1 MIVFEE
7 FKRVHEVAADAWDG
21 PDNIVR
27 GVVRHALS
35 APPKPVAVEV
45 NQTVVDEVIPEP
57 DHVLTVLVDP
67 DGGTGLLAVAEES
80 EIGALWNVD
89 PGVRID
95 AGDPFE
101 AAEEVF

>member
-1 MIVFEE
+1 M
-7 FKRVHEVAADAWDG
+7 
-21 PDNIVR
+21 
-27 GVVRHALS
+27 
-35 APPKPVAVEV
+35 
-45 NQTVVDEVIPEP
+45 IPEP

-67 DGGTGLLAVAEES
+67 DGGTGLLAAPSLEFLLPGIGIAVVGENLHTRQLLAVAEES

>member
-1 MIVFEE
+1 M
-7 FKRVHEVAADAWDG
+7 
-21 PDNIVR
+21 
-27 GVVRHALS
+27 
-35 APPKPVAVEV
+35 
-45 NQTVVDEVIPEP
+45 IPEP

-67 DGGTGLLAVAEES
+67 DGGTGLLAAPGLEFLLPGIGIAVVRENLHTRQLLAVAEES